1 MQLILKEVI
10 YWIIIL
16 LLNEETI
23 ISHLIVY
30 FQIFPDIGKKREILN
45 LKVKCPNEEES
56 CKWTTELRKM
66 DVRIM
71 NFCWY
76 YTRVAERLERFFDTD
91 RAIRNDSSPHKPI
104 LSNHF
109 FRKSYLIIVKYNYS
123 NNLLIIDSP

>member
-10 YWIIIL
+10 YWIFIL

-45 LKVKCPNEEES
+45 LKVKCPNKEES
-56 CKWTTELRKM
+56 CTWTTELRKM

-71 NFCWY
+71 NFWLVLYKSC
-76 YTRVAERLERFFDTD
+76 RLERFFDTD
-91 RAIRNDSSPHKPI
+91 RAIRNVSSPHKPI
-104 LSNHF
+104 FSNHF
-109 FRKSYLIIVKYNYS
+109 FTKAT
-123 NNLLIIDSP
+123 